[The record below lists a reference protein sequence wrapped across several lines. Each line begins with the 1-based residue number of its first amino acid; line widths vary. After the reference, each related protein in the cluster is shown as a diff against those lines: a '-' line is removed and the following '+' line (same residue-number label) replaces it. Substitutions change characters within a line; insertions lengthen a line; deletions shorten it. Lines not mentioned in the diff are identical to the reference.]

1 MPAWMPLSWESFK
14 APDSARRGTFCV
26 VATFVFDAVH
36 FGLHLCLRSRYRWLR
51 WLASPHQAH
60 HDFFDGLLRFH
71 DEAILPNL
79 LHHVIPEYATQML
92 VCAWRSRSWIRCQSS
107 S

>member
-1 MPAWMPLSWESFK
+1 MPAWMPLSWESFQRLILQG
-14 APDSARRGTFCV
+14 AALFV

-60 HDFFDGLLRFH
+60 HDFFDGLLLFH

-79 LHHVIPEYATQML
+79 LHHVIRFPAIS
-92 VCAWRSRSWIRCQSS
+92 CAP
-107 S
+107 